1 MLRLSPRTGTLIALS
16 GILALG
22 SIACSSNDS
31 ANPSSPA
38 AATPSASPSSSPD
51 ASPAAKPAASPS
63 PKQTASPV
71 AKSAAKSATS
81 PSPNQ
86 ATSQKKLVASPSPKQ
101 AASPTAKSAASPS
114 AKPAASPAKK
124 QATAPKNAATTT
136 TASASEAYAKAID
149 IATGAV
155 TISQSAVS
163 REDWSLAASHWQQA
177 IQLLKSVPASSSQ
190 HALAQQKLSQ
200 YQRFLAEAKQKATP
214 PPKKTTQGD
223 VSPQFFSTPIKG
235 RNGGTP
241 IIEVTFDGKKKYD
254 MLFDTGATSTLIT
267 LAMAYELKLQAVGVS
282 KSVIADGSVVALP
295 VAYVKMM
302 EIDSRLKR
310 KMLVSIAPP
319 SMPIGLLGQD
329 FFEGY
334 EVTIKQN
341 VIEFRRHS
349 S

>member
-16 GILALG
+16 GILAL
-22 SIACSSNDS
+22 SSVACSSNDA
-31 ANPSSPA
+31 ANPSTPA
-38 AATPSASPSSSPD
+38 AATSSASSSSSPNASPAAKSAASPSHKKTVAPAAQS
-51 ASPAAKPAASPS
+51 AAKPAASPS
-63 PKQTASPV
+63 TQ
-71 AKSAAKSATS
+71 
-81 PSPNQ
+81 Q
-86 ATSQKKLVASPSPKQ
+86 AT
-101 AASPTAKSAASPS
+101 SPTAKAAVSSS
-114 AKPAASPAKK
+114 AKTASPAKQ
-124 QATAPKNAATTT
+124 QATAPNNTATTT
-136 TASASEAYAKAID
+136 PISASEAYAKAID

-177 IQLLKSVPASSSQ
+177 IQLLKLVPASSSQ

-241 IIEVTFDGKKKYD
+241 IIEVSFDGKKKYD

-267 LAMAYELKLQAVGVS
+267 LAMAYELNLKPVGVS
-282 KSVIADGSVVALP
+282 KSVVADGSVVALP
-295 VAYVKMM
+295 IAYVKSV

-310 KMLVSIAPP
+310 KMLVSIAPA

-341 VIEFRRHS
+341 VIEFHRHQVS
-349 S
+349 

>member
-16 GILALG
+16 GLLALG
-22 SIACSSNDS
+22 SVACSSNDAAKS
-31 ANPSSPA
+31 SSPA
-38 AATPSASPSSSPD
+38 AATPSPSVSSSPD
-51 ASPAAKPAASPS
+51 TAPAAKSAPSPATNSAAKLAASPS
-63 PKQTASPV
+63 PKQ
-71 AKSAAKSATS
+71 
-81 PSPNQ
+81 
-86 ATSQKKLVASPSPKQ
+86 VASPKKPVTS
-101 AASPTAKSAASPS
+101 
-114 AKPAASPAKK
+114 PAAKLTISPVNK
-124 QATAPKNAATTT
+124 QATVPKNTATTT
-136 TASASEAYAKAID
+136 STSASEAYAKAID

-155 TISQSAVS
+155 TISQSAVA

-190 HALAQQKLSQ
+190 HSLAQQKLSQ

-235 RNGGTP
+235 RIGGTP
-241 IIEVTFDGKKKYD
+241 IIEVSFDGKKKYD
-254 MLFDTGATSTLIT
+254 MLFDTGATNTLIT

-282 KSVIADGSVVALP
+282 KSVIADGSVITLP
-295 VAYVKMM
+295 VAYVKTM

-319 SMPIGLLGQD
+319 RMPIGLLGQD

-334 EVTIKQN
+334 DVTIKQN
-341 VIEFRRHS
+341 IIEFRRHS